1 MGIDI
6 FSFRFGIIVCEGAV
20 RASKNIFI
28 ISLKTCVKNDVSC
41 SGVLR
46 SGSIKA
52 CVKTKGGGL
61 SSTVFK
67 IMK

>member
-1 MGIDI
+1 MISAKI
-6 FSFRFGIIVCEGAV
+6 EVWRFSTKFY
-20 RASKNIFI
+20 
-28 ISLKTCVKNDVSC
+28 

-52 CVKTKGGGL
+52 CEKRKGGGL

>member
-1 MGIDI
+1 MSALSSVLT
-6 FSFRFGIIVCEGAV
+6 FVLLFRVVLLRF
-20 RASKNIFI
+20 
-28 ISLKTCVKNDVSC
+28 

-46 SGSIKA
+46 RGSIKGG
-52 CVKTKGGGL
+52 VETKGGGL